1 MSSFLRLVALLLA
14 AATGG
19 PLASAQARP
28 SEQIASR
35 SEQWISP
42 DQLFEVARQ
51 EVAAVLAAK
60 VDRFETA
67 MPKDVRGVAL
77 DPGPVRLTARR
88 LTSDG
93 GISKR
98 MSVWVD
104 IWQGTLLR
112 RTVLVPVEVSAW
124 QSGWIAKS
132 DLPAGTRLSAE
143 QLQASQ
149 VEITADGQ
157 RAWQGTLAEDRVL
170 RSPVLTGHYLHAN
183 QVASAQVVERGDR
196 VEVVYRVGA
205 VEVSSPG
212 SALQDGG
219 VGQHIQVRA
228 DGARG
233 PVLARVVGTGRV
245 ELLQ

>member
-1 MSSFLRLVALLLA
+1 MSFVRCFVALLLA
-14 AATGG
+14 AATGSQF
-19 PLASAQARP
+19 ASAQARP
-28 SEQIASR
+28 SELVTDR
-35 SEQWISP
+35 SEQWICP
-42 DQLFEVARQ
+42 EQLFEVARL
-51 EVAAVLAAK
+51 EVATALAAR

-67 MPKDVRGVAL
+67 MPKDMRGVAL
-77 DPGPVRLTARR
+77 DPGSVRLIARR

-93 GISKR
+93 GIAKR

-104 IWQGTLLR
+104 IWQGPWLR
-112 RTVLVPVEVSAW
+112 RTVVVPVEVTAW
-124 QSGWIAKS
+124 QSGWIAKR
-132 DLPAGTRLSAE
+132 DLPAGTRLSSE

-149 VEITADGQ
+149 VEISADGQ
-157 RAWQGTLAEDRVL
+157 PAWQGTLMEARVL
-170 RSPVLTGHYLHAN
+170 RSPVLMGHYLRAN
-183 QVASAQVVERGDR
+183 QVANAQVVERGDR

-233 PVLARVVGTGRV
+233 PVLARVMGAGRV

>member
-14 AATGG
+14 TATGG

-42 DQLFEVARQ
+42 EQLFEVARQ
-51 EVAAVLAAK
+51 EVAAVLTAK

-77 DPGPVRLTARR
+77 DRGPVRLTARR

-93 GISKR
+93 GLAKR

-124 QSGWIAKS
+124 QSGWIAKI

-157 RAWQGTLAEDRVL
+157 PAWQGTLAEDRVL